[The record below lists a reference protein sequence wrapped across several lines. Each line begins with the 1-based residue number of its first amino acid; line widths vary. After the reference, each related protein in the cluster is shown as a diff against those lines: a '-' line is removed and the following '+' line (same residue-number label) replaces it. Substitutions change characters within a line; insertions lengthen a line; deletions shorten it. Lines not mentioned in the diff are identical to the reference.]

1 VELIVLGAIT
11 IELFSLY
18 NHTKLDHRIDEH
30 ILDTDRKLEKTD
42 VMIQILSN
50 NMNKLDEH
58 ITRYDEHMNKLDE
71 HITRY
76 DEHMNKLDEHINRL
90 DDIIWKYY
98 IKNNENITDNQ
109 VSKDNQTS

>member
-1 VELIVLGAIT
+1 
-11 IELFSLY
+11 
-18 NHTKLDHRIDEH
+18 HTKLDHRIDEH

-71 HITRY
+71 HI
-76 DEHMNKLDEHINRL
+76 NRL
-90 DDIIWKYY
+90 DDIIWKSY